1 MKRAGLLVAAVAL
14 LACGPLKDPFALLT
28 PGACAVDAD
37 CAIAS
42 CPNACNRGQPYCSY
56 PEVFRRADIVAACP
70 CFESVRDAASCRE
83 PTGEAC
89 GPQPGCAGPFDVDQ
103 VRAVCVSGT
112 CAARFTDGGVPGA
125 QP

>member
-1 MKRAGLLVAAVAL
+1 MRRALGVLLLAL
-14 LACGPLKDPFALLT
+14 AACGPSKDPFHGLA
-28 PGACAVDAD
+28 PGACATDAE

-42 CPNACNRGQPYCSY
+42 CPNACNQGQPYCTY
-56 PEVFRRADIVAACP
+56 PEVFRRTDIVAACP
-70 CFESVRDAASCRE
+70 CFETPTAASCAA
-83 PTGEAC
+83 PAGEAC

-103 VRAVCVSGT
+103 VRAVCLGGT

>member
-1 MKRAGLLVAAVAL
+1 MKARTLGLLLLAL
-14 LACGPLKDPFALLT
+14 VACGPLKDPFGGLT
-28 PGACAVDAD
+28 PGACATDAD

-42 CPNACNRGQPYCSY
+42 CPNACNLGQPYCAY

-70 CFESVRDAASCRE
+70 CVESVRGTSCRE

-89 GPQPGCAGPFDVDQ
+89 GPQPGCAGPSDVDQ
-103 VRAVCVSGT
+103 VRAVCVGGT
-112 CAARFTDGGVPGA
+112 CAARFTDGGVPGV